1 MATNDLSPDDL
12 LRLYTTLHE
21 PKTQLNPMI
30 CQYLDSKKELLAH
43 NIVVYSCDING
54 YKLIPHNQS
63 IKINI
68 LDFMINLLG
77 CILVNAKDHLIRCG
91 IFQTPI
97 FNPAAMLESC
107 HWAYSD
113 PTFFSVSIHAKYGLC
128 DNISLNLSRN
138 WDNNAVNSS
147 KSITFVKGNISL
159 LIGHLS
165 QLWEFYSG
173 SKIYPVPEFRCF
185 HRVNYSERP
194 EMASRKYSLASHSF
208 SGMYKEEY
216 GQLRLELA
224 KFILDQLIVYRMKN
238 A

>member
-1 MATNDLSPDDL
+1 MATNDISPDDL

-21 PKTQLNPMI
+21 PKTQLNQTI
-30 CQYLDSKKELLAH
+30 SLYLDSKKNILTH

-77 CILVNAKDHLIRCG
+77 CILVNAKDNLIRFG
-91 IFQTPI
+91 TFQIPI

-107 HWAYSD
+107 HWAYSN
-113 PTFFSVSIHAKYGLC
+113 PTFFSASIRAKYGLC
-128 DNISLNLSRN
+128 DNIGVNILKN
-138 WDNNAVNSS
+138 WDNNSVNSS
-147 KSITFVKGNISL
+147 HSITHFKIHTCL
-159 LIGHLS
+159 IIGHLS
-165 QLWEFYSG
+165 QFWEFYSG
-173 SKIYPVPEFRCF
+173 SKQYPVPEFRYS
-185 HRVNYSERP
+185 HGISYSERP
-194 EMASRKYSLASHSF
+194 TMASRKYSLASHSF